1 MYFQT
6 LVKNLPGGIS
16 VLRYMP
22 DGGITPEYISEGF
35 AALVGMTVKET
46 EELYRE
52 DSFAG
57 VPSGGRGVHSQRAG
71 RASQQRRRTLRTFNP
86 LQTKRRELHVGE
98 NSYFPSNRF
107 GWDPAALL
115 YVYRH

>member
-6 LVKNLPGGIS
+6 LVKSAGRYIGAALYAGRRHHAGI
-16 VLRYMP
+16 
-22 DGGITPEYISEGF
+22 YISEGF

-57 VPSGGRGVHSQRAG
+57 VHPEDVESIRKELEELRSSGEEHCRFRS
-71 RASQQRRRTLRTFNP
+71 ASDEATGATC
-86 LQTKRRELHVGE
+86 G
-98 NSYFPSNRF
+98 
-107 GWDPAALL
+107 
-115 YVYRH
+115 